1 MDRYVSEKLKLKGS
15 VFSLDV
21 ECVAVGKTHLTKD
34 TVPAK
39 FALVNSQG
47 KTLCV
52 QYIRPEK
59 RVVSYLT
66 PLSGVRA
73 EDLEGAVSLEEA
85 IEMLKSHLPKDAILV
100 GQKVDSDITWMQL
113 KQGEDFA
120 DFVDLS
126 EVFKGYNVKYKE
138 AQYHSLLHE
147 ARILLNLP
155 DLDTAGEHDPAID
168 ARLSVQLWEKV
179 KSRPD
184 QLGEMRQRL
193 IHSRTKMSVKKRLN
207 YQYEGVC
214 LASFYPEKCICGM
227 PTSKQRD

>member
-21 ECVAVGKTHLTKD
+21 ECVAVGKTHMMKD
-34 TVPAK
+34 RAPAK
-39 FALVNSQG
+39 FALVDSQG
-47 KTLCV
+47 KTVCV

-59 RVVSYLT
+59 RIVSYLT
-66 PLSGVRA
+66 PVSGVRA
-73 EDLEGAVSLEEA
+73 EDLEGAVSMEEA
-85 IEMLKSHLPKDAILV
+85 VEILKSNLPKDAILV
-100 GQKVDSDITWMQL
+100 GQKVDSDITWMRL

-126 EVFKGYNVKYKE
+126 EVFKGYNARYNNYS
-138 AQYHSLLHE
+138 YHSLLHE

-155 DLDTAGEHDPAID
+155 DLDTVGEHDPAID

-184 QLGEMRQRL
+184 QLQQMRQSL
-193 IHSRTKMSVKKRLN
+193 IRNKPKMSAGKRLN
-207 YQYEGVC
+207 FRYEGVC
-214 LASFYPEKCICGM
+214 MAKFQPAKCICGM
-227 PTSKQRD
+227 PSGE

>member
-21 ECVAVGKTHLTKD
+21 ECVAVGKTHLTED

-39 FALVNSQG
+39 FALVDSQG
-47 KTLCV
+47 KTVCV

-59 RVVSYLT
+59 RIVSYLT

-73 EDLEGAVSLEEA
+73 EDLEGAVSMEEA
-85 IEMLKSHLPKDAILV
+85 VEMLKSNLPKDAILV
-100 GQKVDSDITWMQL
+100 GQKVNTDITWMRL

-138 AQYHSLLHE
+138 TSYHSLLHE

-155 DLDTAGEHDPAID
+155 DLDTAAEHDPAID

-193 IHSRTKMSVKKRLN
+193 IRSRTKMSVKKRLN

-214 LASFYPEKCICGM
+214 LAAFYPEKCICGM